1 MVILCEENKRK
12 LDGRPTDRQTDN
24 NNKAISPPFFEEGII
39 KDKGIYKE
47 YSFAC
52 ITYKEYCMFYNLNNI
67 RVYMNITRCKGNC
80 TIIFFSK
87 ETHAHVKTYTCINKS
102 LSSGKIRIQ
111 NNKNINQLINQ

>member
-80 TIIFFSK
+80 TIIYFFFKRDTCSRQNL
-87 ETHAHVKTYTCINKS
+87 HVHKQIFI
-102 LSSGKIRIQ
+102 IR
-111 NNKNINQLINQ
+111 